1 MTFDPGRTYDGYFKF
16 TCKRKLTKIYFF
28 QRLILHARYII
39 LWLALITMTASCA
52 TPHVQPVD
60 AQILFSSE
68 LLGFI
73 QDGNTKREEVVLKLG
88 IPSAQYEGEKILT
101 YQLRVDQTGSW
112 HLVAPQTDVTTGLR
126 EWREGTCS
134 LVLVFDGEG
143 VLRKHSL
150 VEAK

>member
-1 MTFDPGRTYDGYFKF
+1 LLLRQILYAIHYFMAG
-16 TCKRKLTKIYFF
+16 TD
-28 QRLILHARYII
+28 
-39 LWLALITMTASCA
+39 TMTASCA
-52 TPHVQPVD
+52 TPPVQPID
-60 AQILFSSE
+60 AQILFSSK

-88 IPSAQYEGEKILT
+88 IPSAPFEGEKILT

-112 HLVAPQTDVTTGLR
+112 HLVAPQNDVATGLR